1 VANVFRA
8 AVARLWTSAVKDG
21 TLTGTAEV
29 EGIEGAACRVVL
41 PVATMKNTSKA
52 MWEVCPAN
60 GPHQQHWLR
69 LSPD

>member
-8 AVARLWTSAVKDG
+8 AVARLWTLVVKDG
-21 TLTGTAEV
+21 PLTSMTEI
-29 EGIEGAACRVVL
+29 EGIAGAACRVVL
-41 PVATMKNTSKA
+41 PVATMENTSKG